1 MTVYN
6 DDIARL
12 KDLKQAA
19 GQPWAA
25 INPEYAA
32 RMRAQN
38 QFKTGLDIARYTAA
52 IMRKDMHDYDQDSAD
67 YTQSLG
73 CWHGFIAQQKM
84 IAVKKHHGT
93 TDKRYIYLSGWMV
106 AALRSEFGP
115 LPDQSMHEKT
125 SVSDLIEEIYTFLR
139 QADARELGHLF
150 GLLDDAREAGDS
162 VAAQRIQNEVNN
174 Y

>member
-1 MTVYN
+1 MTAYN

-12 KDLKQAA
+12 TDLKQAA

-52 IMRKDMHDYDQDSAD
+52 IMRKDMQDYDHDSAD

-93 TDKRYIYLSGWMV
+93 KTNAISICLVGWLQHCALSSARFPISRCM
-106 AALRSEFGP
+106 RRP
-115 LPDQSMHEKT
+115 LSP
-125 SVSDLIEEIYTFLR
+125 I
-139 QADARELGHLF
+139 
-150 GLLDDAREAGDS
+150 
-162 VAAQRIQNEVNN
+162 
-174 Y
+174 

>member
-12 KDLKQAA
+12 EDLKQAA

-32 RMRAQN
+32 RMRVQN
-38 QFKTGLDIARYTAA
+38 QFKTGLDIARHTAA
-52 IMRKDMHDYDQDSAD
+52 IMRKDMHAYDQDSAD

-84 IAVKKHHGT
+84 IAV
-93 TDKRYIYLSGWMV
+93 
-106 AALRSEFGP
+106 
-115 LPDQSMHEKT
+115 
-125 SVSDLIEEIYTFLR
+125 
-139 QADARELGHLF
+139 
-150 GLLDDAREAGDS
+150 
-162 VAAQRIQNEVNN
+162 NEDNN
-174 Y
+174 